1 MKWMKERDL
10 LIAQTMAFVQSV
22 KGKLPDAELP
32 AAAPRAVP
40 PAPAPLPTTA
50 AAVVEATFEA
60 RPALEAKPA
69 FETKPDLETK
79 PALEAKPAFET
90 RPAPEIKPAAEA
102 QRVVMPPPLPVPT
115 VLEGLPPTP
124 PPLTVTVV
132 EVPPPPAQPPQFAK
146 LDISGDFGSEV
157 RERVANFRAQQQ
169 RFLREREE
177 YCTTTMAKVRA
188 AIRDHS
194 ELPRSGK

>member
-22 KGKLPDAELP
+22 KGKLPDAEPPVP
-32 AAAPRAVP
+32 APQTAVP
-40 PAPAPLPTTA
+40 PAAKPTATAPAATPAPAALPTA
-50 AAVVEATFEA
+50 AEQALAEAIATFSV
-60 RPALEAKPA
+60 
-69 FETKPDLETK
+69 
-79 PALEAKPAFET
+79 
-90 RPAPEIKPAAEA
+90 KPAAEVRA
-102 QRVVMPPPLPVPT
+102 AVVPPPLPVPT
-115 VLEGLPPTP
+115 VIEGLPPAP
-124 PPLTVTVV
+124 SPLPVTAV
-132 EVPPPPAQPPQFAK
+132 EVPPQPAQLPHFAR

-169 RFLREREE
+169 RFLKEREE

-188 AIRDHS
+188 AIN

>member
-22 KGKLPDAELP
+22 KGKLPDAEPLVS
-32 AAAPRAVP
+32 APQTAVP
-40 PAPAPLPTTA
+40 PAAKPTATAPAATPAPAALPIA
-50 AAVVEATFEA
+50 AEQALAEAIATFSV
-60 RPALEAKPA
+60 
-69 FETKPDLETK
+69 
-79 PALEAKPAFET
+79 
-90 RPAPEIKPAAEA
+90 KPAAEVRA
-102 QRVVMPPPLPVPT
+102 AVVPPPLPVPT
-115 VLEGLPPTP
+115 VIEGLPPAP
-124 PPLTVTVV
+124 SPLAVTAV
-132 EVPPPPAQPPQFAK
+132 EVPPQPAQLPHFAR

-169 RFLREREE
+169 RFLKEREE

-188 AIRDHS
+188 AIN

>member
-32 AAAPRAVP
+32 TPAPRTA
-40 PAPAPLPTTA
+40 TA
-50 AAVVEATFEA
+50 ATMVEAASEA
-60 RPALEAKPA
+60 ALEAKAA
-69 FETKPDLETK
+69 FD
-79 PALEAKPAFET
+79 AKPVL
-90 RPAPEIKPAAEA
+90 EIKPAAEV
-102 QRVVMPPPLPVPT
+102 QRMVMPPPLPVPS
-115 VLEGLPPTP
+115 VLEGLPLAP

-169 RFLREREE
+169 RFLKEREE
-177 YCTTTMAKVRA
+177 YCTATMAKVRA

-194 ELPRSGK
+194 DLPRSGK

>member
-1 MKWMKERDL
+1 MKERDL

-32 AAAPRAVP
+32 TAAPRTAVP
-40 PAPAPLPTTA
+40 PAPAPLPATA
-50 AAVVEATFEA
+50 SVEAAFDAE
-60 RPALEAKPA
+60 PAFDAKPAVEAKPA
-69 FETKPDLETK
+69 L
-79 PALEAKPAFET
+79 
-90 RPAPEIKPAAEA
+90 EIKPAAEV

-115 VLEGLPPTP
+115 VLEGLPPAP

-132 EVPPPPAQPPQFAK
+132 EVPPPAQPPQFAK

-169 RFLREREE
+169 RFLKEREE

-188 AIRDHS
+188 AIRDNS

>member
-22 KGKLPDAELP
+22 KGKLPDTE
-32 AAAPRAVP
+32 P
-40 PAPAPLPTTA
+40 PAPAPQTAVPPAAKPNAAPPVATPAPA
-50 AAVVEATFEA
+50 AALPIPAEQALAEAIATFSV
-60 RPALEAKPA
+60 
-69 FETKPDLETK
+69 
-79 PALEAKPAFET
+79 
-90 RPAPEIKPAAEA
+90 KPAAEVRA
-102 QRVVMPPPLPVPT
+102 AVVPPPLPVPT
-115 VLEGLPPTP
+115 VLEGLPPAP
-124 PPLTVTVV
+124 SPLAVTVV
-132 EVPPPPAQPPQFAK
+132 EVPPQPAQPPQFAR

-169 RFLREREE
+169 RFLKEREE

-188 AIRDHS
+188 AIN

>member
-32 AAAPRAVP
+32 APARQTAPPAAQPTATP
-40 PAPAPLPTTA
+40 PAATPAPAALPTA
-50 AAVVEATFEA
+50 AEQALAEAIATFSV
-60 RPALEAKPA
+60 
-69 FETKPDLETK
+69 
-79 PALEAKPAFET
+79 
-90 RPAPEIKPAAEA
+90 KPAAEVRA
-102 QRVVMPPPLPVPT
+102 AVVPPPLPVPT
-115 VLEGLPPTP
+115 VIEGLPPAP
-124 PPLTVTVV
+124 SPLAVTVV
-132 EVPPPPAQPPQFAK
+132 EVPPQPAQLPHFAR

-169 RFLREREE
+169 RFLKEREE

-188 AIRDHS
+188 AIN

>member
-22 KGKLPDAELP
+22 KGKLPDAEPLVP
-32 AAAPRAVP
+32 APQTAVP
-40 PAPAPLPTTA
+40 PAAKPTAAPPAATPAPAAALPTA
-50 AAVVEATFEA
+50 AEQALAEAIATFSV
-60 RPALEAKPA
+60 
-69 FETKPDLETK
+69 
-79 PALEAKPAFET
+79 
-90 RPAPEIKPAAEA
+90 KPAAEVRA
-102 QRVVMPPPLPVPT
+102 AVVPPPLPVPT
-115 VLEGLPPTP
+115 VIEGLPPAP
-124 PPLTVTVV
+124 SPLAVTVV
-132 EVPPPPAQPPQFAK
+132 EVPPQPAQLPHFAR

-169 RFLREREE
+169 RFLKEREE

-188 AIRDHS
+188 AIN

>member
-22 KGKLPDAELP
+22 KGKLPDAE
-32 AAAPRAVP
+32 P
-40 PAPAPLPTTA
+40 PAPARQAAAPAAQPTATPPAATPAPAALPIAAEQALAEAVATLSVKA
-50 AAVVEATFEA
+50 EVRAAVV
-60 RPALEAKPA
+60 
-69 FETKPDLETK
+69 
-79 PALEAKPAFET
+79 
-90 RPAPEIKPAAEA
+90 
-102 QRVVMPPPLPVPT
+102 PPPLPAQT
-115 VLEGLPPTP
+115 VIEGLPPAP
-124 PPLTVTVV
+124 SPLAVTVV
-132 EVPPPPAQPPQFAK
+132 EVPPQPAQLPHFAR

-169 RFLREREE
+169 RFLKEREE

-188 AIRDHS
+188 AIN

>member
-22 KGKLPDAELP
+22 KGKLPDAEEP
-32 AAAPRAVP
+32 AHARRTAA
-40 PAPAPLPTTA
+40 APAPLPATA
-50 AAVVEATFEA
+50 AAVIEAAFDAELA
-60 RPALEAKPA
+60 FDAKPAVEAKPA
-69 FETKPDLETK
+69 LEIEPT
-79 PALEAKPAFET
+79 
-90 RPAPEIKPAAEA
+90 AEVE
-102 QRVVMPPPLPVPT
+102 RVVMPPPLPVPT
-115 VLEGLPPTP
+115 VLEGLSPAP

-188 AIRDHS
+188 AIRDNS
-194 ELPRSGK
+194 DLPRSGK

>member
-22 KGKLPDAELP
+22 KGKLPDAELSAPAPRTAMPP
-32 AAAPRAVP
+32 AAQPTATPPAAT
-40 PAPAPLPTTA
+40 PAPAALPTSAEQALAEAVATLSVKA
-50 AAVVEATFEA
+50 EVRAAVV
-60 RPALEAKPA
+60 
-69 FETKPDLETK
+69 
-79 PALEAKPAFET
+79 
-90 RPAPEIKPAAEA
+90 
-102 QRVVMPPPLPVPT
+102 PPPLPVPT
-115 VLEGLPPTP
+115 VLEGLPPAP
-124 PPLTVTVV
+124 SPLAVTVV
-132 EVPPPPAQPPQFAK
+132 EVPPQPAQLPHFAR

-169 RFLREREE
+169 RFLKERED

-188 AIRDHS
+188 AID

>member
-32 AAAPRAVP
+32 APAPRTAMP
-40 PAPAPLPTTA
+40 PAAQPTATPPAATPAPAALPIAAEQALAEAVATLSVKA
-50 AAVVEATFEA
+50 EVRAAVV
-60 RPALEAKPA
+60 
-69 FETKPDLETK
+69 
-79 PALEAKPAFET
+79 
-90 RPAPEIKPAAEA
+90 
-102 QRVVMPPPLPVPT
+102 PPPLPVPT
-115 VLEGLPPTP
+115 VLEGLPPAP
-124 PPLTVTVV
+124 SPLAVTVV
-132 EVPPPPAQPPQFAK
+132 EVPPQPAQLPHFAR

-169 RFLREREE
+169 RFLKEREE

-188 AIRDHS
+188 AIN

>member
-22 KGKLPDAELP
+22 KGKLPDAGLPTPAPRTATPVAPAPPP
-32 AAAPRAVP
+32 AAAPA
-40 PAPAPLPTTA
+40 TA
-50 AAVVEATFEA
+50 
-60 RPALEAKPA
+60 EAKPSL
-69 FETKPDLETK
+69 DHK
-79 PALEAKPAFET
+79 PAVDETTLLEMKAAL
-90 RPAPEIKPAAEA
+90 EIKPAAET
-102 QRVVMPPPLPVPT
+102 RMVTPSPLPVPT
-115 VLEGLPPTP
+115 VLEGLPAAP
-124 PPLTVTVV
+124 PPLAVTVV
-132 EVPPPPAQPPQFAK
+132 EVPPPPAQPPQFAR

-188 AIRDHS
+188 AIRDNS

>member
-22 KGKLPDAELP
+22 KGKL
-32 AAAPRAVP
+32 
-40 PAPAPLPTTA
+40 
-50 AAVVEATFEA
+50 
-60 RPALEAKPA
+60 
-69 FETKPDLETK
+69 
-79 PALEAKPAFET
+79 
-90 RPAPEIKPAAEA
+90 AAEA
-102 QRVVMPPPLPVPT
+102 QTEAPRVVMPPPLPVPT
-115 VLEGLPPTP
+115 VLEGLPPAP
-124 PPLTVTVV
+124 SPLAVTVV
-132 EVPPPPAQPPQFAK
+132 EVPPPPAQPPHFPK
-146 LDISGDFGSEV
+146 LDIRGDFGSEV

-188 AIRDHS
+188 AIRDNS

>member
-32 AAAPRAVP
+32 APAPRTATATAPAVQP
-40 PAPAPLPTTA
+40 AATPPSATPAPAAALPIAAEQALAEAVATLSVKA
-50 AAVVEATFEA
+50 EVRAAVV
-60 RPALEAKPA
+60 
-69 FETKPDLETK
+69 
-79 PALEAKPAFET
+79 
-90 RPAPEIKPAAEA
+90 
-102 QRVVMPPPLPVPT
+102 PPPLPAPT
-115 VLEGLPPTP
+115 VIEGLPPAP
-124 PPLTVTVV
+124 SPLAVTVV
-132 EVPPPPAQPPQFAK
+132 EIPPQPAQLPHFAR

-169 RFLREREE
+169 RFLKEREE

-188 AIRDHS
+188 AIN

>member
-32 AAAPRAVP
+32 TPAPRTAAPMT
-40 PAPAPLPTTA
+40 PAPLPVAPAATAEAKPSLDSKPALDETPLLETTA
-50 AAVVEATFEA
+50 A
-60 RPALEAKPA
+60 L
-69 FETKPDLETK
+69 
-79 PALEAKPAFET
+79 
-90 RPAPEIKPAAEA
+90 EIKPVAES
-102 QRVVMPPPLPVPT
+102 RIVMPPPLSVPT
-115 VLEGLPPTP
+115 VPEGLPAAP
-124 PPLTVTVV
+124 PPLAVTVV

-146 LDISGDFGSEV
+146 LDINGDFGSEV

-177 YCTTTMAKVRA
+177 YCTATMAKVRA
-188 AIRDHS
+188 AIRDNS
-194 ELPRSGK
+194 ELPRPGK

>member
-32 AAAPRAVP
+32 RSAQRTPASPAVES
-40 PAPAPLPTTA
+40 APAPPPA
-50 AAVVEATFEA
+50 IPAAVTEANA
-60 RPALEAKPA
+60 ALEIKAALETRAA
-69 FETKPDLETK
+69 FEIMA
-79 PALEAKPAFET
+79 ALEIT
-90 RPAPEIKPAAEA
+90 PAAET
-102 QRVVMPPPLPVPT
+102 RVVMPPPLPVPT
-115 VLEGLPPTP
+115 VLEGLPPAP
-124 PPLTVTVV
+124 LPLTVTVV
-132 EVPPPPAQPPQFAK
+132 EVPPPPVQPPQFAK

-188 AIRDHS
+188 AIRDNS

>member
-32 AAAPRAVP
+32 APASRTAAAPAAQSTATP
-40 PAPAPLPTTA
+40 PAATPAPAAALPIAAEQALAEAVATLSVKA
-50 AAVVEATFEA
+50 EVRAAVV
-60 RPALEAKPA
+60 
-69 FETKPDLETK
+69 
-79 PALEAKPAFET
+79 
-90 RPAPEIKPAAEA
+90 
-102 QRVVMPPPLPVPT
+102 PPPLPAPT
-115 VLEGLPPTP
+115 VIEGLPPAP
-124 PPLTVTVV
+124 SPLAVTVV
-132 EVPPPPAQPPQFAK
+132 EVPPQPAQLPHFAR

-169 RFLREREE
+169 RFLKEREE

-188 AIRDHS
+188 AID

>member
-32 AAAPRAVP
+32 TPAPRTAAVP
-40 PAPAPLPTTA
+40 AIEPAPAPLPAGSTAPTEASTTLA
-50 AAVVEATFEA
+50 A
-60 RPALEAKPA
+60 
-69 FETKPDLETK
+69 K
-79 PALEAKPAFET
+79 PALEGKAV
-90 RPAPEIKPAAEA
+90 AEA
-102 QRVVMPPPLPVPT
+102 RVVMPPPLPVPI
-115 VLEGLPPTP
+115 VLEGVPPAP
-124 PPLTVTVV
+124 SPLTVTVV

-188 AIRDHS
+188 AIRDNS

>member
-32 AAAPRAVP
+32 APARQTAPPAAQPTATP
-40 PAPAPLPTTA
+40 PAATPAPAALPTA
-50 AAVVEATFEA
+50 AEQALAEAIATFSV
-60 RPALEAKPA
+60 
-69 FETKPDLETK
+69 
-79 PALEAKPAFET
+79 
-90 RPAPEIKPAAEA
+90 KPAAEVRA
-102 QRVVMPPPLPVPT
+102 AVVPPPS
-115 VLEGLPPTP
+115 
-124 PPLTVTVV
+124 PLAVTVV
-132 EVPPPPAQPPQFAK
+132 EVPPQPAQLPHFAR

-169 RFLREREE
+169 RFLKEREE

-188 AIRDHS
+188 AIN